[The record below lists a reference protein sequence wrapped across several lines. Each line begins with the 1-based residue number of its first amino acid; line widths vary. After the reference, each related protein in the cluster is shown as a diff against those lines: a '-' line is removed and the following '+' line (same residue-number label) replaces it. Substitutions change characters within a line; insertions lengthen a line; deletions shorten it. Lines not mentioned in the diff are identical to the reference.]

1 MRNGHNIGE
10 MPSPKLF
17 VYDEKQCD
25 PKKCTARKMLK
36 FGLAKELN
44 SLKKMP
50 HGTIVL
56 NPFAKRAISGED
68 AERAIQHGIVV
79 MDLSWKNIE
88 EFPKMRADVA
98 QRALPLL
105 FAANPVNWGK
115 PQRLTSA
122 EALGA
127 ALYIMGFKEEAEG
140 VLEKFSWGEQFLIL
154 NKEPLERYAQAGT
167 SAGVVAIQQDYL

>member
-1 MRNGHNIGE
+1 MIKNYNDGD
-10 MPSPKLF
+10 MPAPKLF

-25 PKKCTARKMLK
+25 PKKCTARKMLR
-36 FGLAKELN
+36 FGLANELN
-44 SLKKMP
+44 SLKKIP
-50 HGTIVL
+50 HGAIVL
-56 NPFAKRAISGED
+56 NPLSKKAISGED
-68 AERAIQHGIVV
+68 AERAVLHGIVV

-88 EFPKMRADVA
+88 EFPKMRKDVA

-127 ALYIMGFKEEAEG
+127 ALYIIGFKEEAKG
-140 VLEKFSWGEQFLIL
+140 IFEKFSWGEQFLIL
-154 NKEPLERYAQAGT
+154 NKEPLERYAQAET
-167 SAGVVAIQQDYL
+167 SIGVVAIQDEYL